1 MANIDPYVEQIQ
13 NAVYG
18 EEVRSSII
26 NALKKVNDDNE
37 SYNQLKKDVLAAKGE
52 VDSQVENFDAK
63 VQAAK
68 DATSALTAATSAANT
83 AKTNLTNATST
94 ANTAKSNLDKS
105 VETANTAKGNLE
117 TATTNANTAKTDAE
131 TAKKNLDASI
141 TSAGTAKTNLE
152 TAIQNANTAKSNL
165 DASTKTADTA
175 RSNLN
180 TAIQNAN
187 TAKTQLQDVID
198 NAGKAQTSL
207 SGVIDTANARISTLN
222 SLIKTVDEK
231 ADLLDE
237 KNALAASNI
246 DALND
251 ANFNAQEILVGV
263 EDIKAYIG
271 YTDEEIVGVQ
281 VDFENKS
288 FQRLAGAYALS
299 GGTDFDKYE
308 MFGGRKRCNVSDDGT
323 IVAWQGEDDYAEDGS
338 MGQVMVYQ
346 PKFYYKVVPLK
357 LDPITDGVGYHIRKA
372 NYYVS
377 TKEKTGFKLHPAF
390 VDASGNEVDYYLD
403 SAYEGSIFDVSGGES
418 GVGEYLIGD
427 EQTGDFTKSTGDKF
441 SSIAGAKPASGKT
454 QLLTRPNI
462 EQMAQNRG
470 ANWHGDLIK
479 QESAVQLLMMIEM
492 GMMNLQTA
500 IAQGVVSIPDSP
512 NTENNSIVTG
522 GTSSLGNKTGAAEGT
537 NGKVSVSWRGKENPW
552 GNIWKHV
559 YGVNIYGNGSQK
571 SGIPYI
577 CTDFAFAESKN
588 SGNYKSAG
596 FTLANANGYISAMG
610 YGGEEFDWLLM
621 TSETSGNSSIPVGDY
636 YYCTPNLNGYR
647 IVLLGGYWYY
657 GAYGGGFYWYCNI
670 GVRYRARIV
679 GGRLVYVPT
688 RDSAVYSAAIASW
701 KAKMAA

>member
-1 MANIDPYVEQIQ
+1 MANIDPYIQQIQ

-26 NALKKVNDDNE
+26 NALQKVNDDNE
-37 SYNQLKKDVLAAKGE
+37 SYNQLKKDVLAAKDE
-52 VDSQVENFDAK
+52 VDNQVDAFDAK

-68 DATSALTAATSAANT
+68 DATTALQQATSAANT
-83 AKTNLTNATST
+83 AKSNLTTATNT
-94 ANTAKSNLDKS
+94 ANTAKTNLDNS
-105 VETANTAKGNLE
+105 VKTANTTKGAVE
-117 TATTNANTAKTDAE
+117 TATTNANKAKTDAE
-131 TAKKNLDASI
+131 TAKKNLDGSI
-141 TSAGTAKTNLE
+141 SSAETAKSNLE
-152 TAIQNANTAKSNL
+152 TAIQTANTAKTNL

-175 RSNLN
+175 RTNLN

-187 TAKTQLQDVID
+187 TAKSQLQGVID
-198 NAGKAQTSL
+198 SAGTAQTSL
-207 SGVIDTANARISTLN
+207 SGVISNAETVLDDLNGAIQTA
-222 SLIKTVDEK
+222 DEK
-231 ADLLDE
+231 ISALDI
-237 KNALAASNI
+237 KNALADENI
-246 DALND
+246 EALNS
-251 ANFNAQEILVGV
+251 ANFNSQEILVGV

-323 IVAWQGEDDYAEDGS
+323 IVAWFGDEDYAEDGS

-377 TKEKTGFKLHPAF
+377 TKPKTGFKLHPAF
-390 VDASGNEVDYYLD
+390 VDASGNEIDYFLD
-403 SAYEGSIFDVSGGES
+403 SAYEGCIFDVSAGES
-418 GVGEYLIGD
+418 GEGAYLIGD
-427 EQTGDFTKSTGDKF
+427 EQVGDFTKSTGDKF

-454 QLLTRPNI
+454 QQLTRPNI
-462 EQMAQNRG
+462 ELIAQNRG
-470 ANWHGDLIK
+470 TNWHGDLIK
-479 QESAVQLLMMIEM
+479 QESAVQMLMIIEM

-500 IAQGVVSIPDSP
+500 IGQGVVSIPDNP
-512 NTENNSIVTG
+512 NTENNSIATG
-522 GTSSLGNKTGAAEGT
+522 GTSSLGDKTGAAEGT
-537 NGKVSVSWRGKENPW
+537 AGKVSVSWRGKENPW
-552 GNIWKHV
+552 GNIWKFV
-559 YGVNIYGNGSQK
+559 YGINIHGNGQQK

-636 YYCTPNLNGYR
+636 YYCTPDLNAYR
-647 IVLLGGYWYY
+647 IVLLGGYWSN
-657 GAYGGGFYWYCNI
+657 GVSGGGFDWYCAS
-670 GVRYRARIV
+670 GVGDRNRGI

-688 RDSAVYSAAIASW
+688 KDSPVYLAAIAAW
-701 KAKMAA
+701 KQKMAA